1 MMLSFVFDGMLH
13 PSGQNRQ
20 KSSLKASGQNRQKSS
35 LKECVFIKYSAIFS
49 KIHSYRRAFS
59 AILPTGI
66 ADQCHS
72 LFSQGIR
79 LLPFLSIVNF
89 GDNDLNIFIIASNNC
104 CL

>member
-1 MMLSFVFDGMLH
+1 MMMLSFVFDGMLH

-20 KSSLKASGQNRQKSS
+20 KSSLK
-35 LKECVFIKYSAIFS
+35 ECVFIFS

-79 LLPFLSIVNF
+79 ILPFLSIVNF